1 LQQDFSFECI
11 IGSQFGEFSMKY
23 SALIILIALFQYL
36 YFTGRVGLA
45 RGKYGVNAPS
55 TTGDET
61 FERLYR
67 VQQNTMEQ
75 LLIFVPA
82 MIAFSMYASTRWAL
96 LPGLLF
102 IAGRQLYSMEYI
114 KNPAS
119 RTPGMALSL
128 LSNVALLLGALI
140 GLLLSMF

>member
-1 LQQDFSFECI
+1 
-11 IGSQFGEFSMKY
+11 MKY
-23 SALIILIALFQYL
+23 SALIILIALIQYL
-36 YFTGRVGLA
+36 FFTGRVGLA

-61 FERLYR
+61 FERLFR

-75 LLIFVPA
+75 LLIFIPA
-82 MIAFSMYASTRWAL
+82 MIAFSMYVSARWAL

-102 IAGRQLYSMEYI
+102 IIGRQLYSMEYI

-119 RTPGMALSL
+119 RTPGMLLSL

-140 GLLLSMF
+140 GLLVNLF

>member
-1 LQQDFSFECI
+1 
-11 IGSQFGEFSMKY
+11 MKY
-23 SALIILIALFQYL
+23 SAVIILIALFQYL
-36 YFTGRVGLA
+36 FFTVRVGMS
-45 RGKYGVNAPS
+45 RGKYGVDAPS

-75 LLIFVPA
+75 LVIFIPA
-82 MIAFSMYASTRWAL
+82 MIAFSMYVSARWVL

-102 IAGRQLYSMEYI
+102 VVGRQFYSMEYI

-128 LSNVALLLGALI
+128 LSNAALLLGALI
-140 GLLLSMF
+140 GLLLNLF

>member
-1 LQQDFSFECI
+1 
-11 IGSQFGEFSMKY
+11 MKY
-23 SALIILIALFQYL
+23 SAVIILIALFQYL
-36 YFTGRVGLA
+36 FFTVRVGLS
-45 RGKYGVNAPS
+45 RGKYGVDAPS

-61 FERLYR
+61 FERLFR

-75 LLIFVPA
+75 LVIFIPA
-82 MIAFSMYASTRWAL
+82 MIAFSMYLSARWVL

-102 IAGRQLYSMEYI
+102 VVGRQLYSMEYI

-128 LSNVALLLGALI
+128 LSNAALLLGALI
-140 GLLLSMF
+140 GLLLNLF

>member
-1 LQQDFSFECI
+1 
-11 IGSQFGEFSMKY
+11 MKY
-23 SALIILIALFQYL
+23 SAVIILIALFQYL
-36 YFTGRVGLA
+36 FFTVRVGLS
-45 RGKYGVNAPS
+45 RGKYGVDAPS

-61 FERLYR
+61 FERLFR

-75 LLIFVPA
+75 LVIFIPA
-82 MIAFSMYASTRWAL
+82 MIAFSMYLSARWVL

-102 IAGRQLYSMEYI
+102 IVGRQLYSMEYI

-128 LSNVALLLGALI
+128 LSNAALLLGALI
-140 GLLLSMF
+140 GLL